1 MNTDLC
7 LSDRTHKAYIAHP
20 LRGENPHDLCE
31 IYDNINAVDAICRR
45 IVETEPGV
53 LPLSPIHAFGFYP
66 PVGDQSRAFDLCRAL
81 LITCDELRVY
91 GDYRSSEG
99 CQMEIE
105 LARHMSMPIVFEDG
119 PIEGGSSNGE

>member
-1 MNTDLC
+1 MNADRC

-20 LRGENPHDLCE
+20 LRGENPHDISE
-31 IYDNINAVDAICRR
+31 ICRNIDAVDAICRR

-66 PVGDQSRAFDLCRAL
+66 PTGDQSSAFDLCRAL
-81 LITCDELRVY
+81 LIACDELRVY

-99 CQMEIE
+99 CRMEIE
-105 LARHMSMPIVFEDG
+105 LARYMSMKIVFEDG
-119 PIEGGSSNGE
+119 SIEGGSCNGE